1 MTLLRVHSSRW
12 LGAAAVPI
20 TVTPSGRTCVRV
32 HLHFD
37 FATLRIRAADAP
49 MGSYRLGPNPL
60 PKFLEKDTAKLNAA
74 LTQK

>member
-1 MTLLRVHSSRW
+1 
-12 LGAAAVPI
+12 
-20 TVTPSGRTCVRV
+20 
-32 HLHFD
+32 
-37 FATLRIRAADAP
+37 